1 MAKITKEEKMAD
13 IQEAKKCF
21 EEATKLIE
29 KGEKL
34 IKKNMR
40 GVEICAGK
48 GYPPLGLSD
57 YEGYCG
63 LIEVHLFSGIT
74 KLERLLDVKGEA
86 EKDWQG
92 REDDSRRVF
101 CVEGIKFFQIGDA
114 VKQARTVYK
123 FK

>member
-13 IQEAKKCF
+13 IQEARKCF

-40 GVEICAGK
+40 SVEVCMGR
-48 GYPPLGLSD
+48 GYPPLGASD
-57 YEGYCG
+57 YEGYRG
-63 LIEVHLFSGIT
+63 MVEVHLFSGIT
-74 KLERLLDVKGEA
+74 KLEKLLEMKGEV
-86 EKDWQG
+86 EKDWRG
-92 REDDSRRVF
+92 RENEGRRVL
-101 CVEGIKFFQIGDA
+101 CVEGIKFFQIGEA
-114 VKQARTVYK
+114 VKQTHTRYK

>member
-1 MAKITKEEKMAD
+1 MAKITKEEKIAD

-29 KGEKL
+29 KGQRL

-40 GVEICAGK
+40 GVEVCTGK
-48 GYPPLGLSD
+48 GYPPLGISD
-57 YEGYCG
+57 YEGYRG
-63 LIEVHLFSGIT
+63 MIEVHLFSGFT
-74 KLERLLDVKGEA
+74 KLEKLLEMKGEV
-86 EKDWQG
+86 EKDWRG
-92 REDDSRRVF
+92 CDIENRRVL

-114 VKQARTVYK
+114 VKPVYK